1 MEKILIG
8 KIVSASGLKGEV
20 KAYNYAASVERFG
33 KVSRIILT
41 KDDQDRTFEVEKV
54 RYQNG
59 MAVLKLKGVDNRD
72 QAEAIRESMVYITEE
87 DLEELPEGMYYVK
100 DMIGL
105 SVEDTGLY
113 GHVGTVK
120 DVLQNT
126 SQDVYVVKTPK
137 GREIMIPA
145 VKEFVNDIDLEK
157 GVITVTLIPG
167 FGTDEEE
174 GRK

>member
-20 KAYNYAASVERFG
+20 KAYNYAQSVERFG
-33 KVSRIILT
+33 KVRRLILE
-41 KDDQDRTFEVEKV
+41 KDGEDRTFEIDKV

-59 MAVLKLKGVDNRD
+59 MAVVKLKGVDDRGR
-72 QAEAIRESMVYITEE
+72 AEALRESMVYITGE
-87 DLEELPEGMYYVK
+87 DLEELPEGLYYVK

-105 SVEDTGLY
+105 KVVDTGSY
-113 GHVGTVK
+113 GEIGTVK

-126 SQDVYVVKTPK
+126 SQDVYVVKTPR

-145 VKEFVNDIDLEK
+145 VGEFVKDIDIEK
-157 GVITVTLIPG
+157 GVLTVSLIPG

-174 GRK
+174 K

>member
-20 KAYNYAASVERFG
+20 KVYSYAQSVDRFAKVEKLILERDG
-33 KVSRIILT
+33 SC
-41 KDDQDRTFEVEKV
+41 RTMEIEKV
-54 RYQNG
+54 RFQNG
-59 MAVLKLKGVDNRD
+59 MAVVKLKGINDRD
-72 QAEAIRESMVYITEE
+72 QAEAIRESMVYITDE

-105 SVEDTGLY
+105 KVVDTGSY
-113 GHVGTVK
+113 GEIGTVK

-126 SQDVYVVKTPK
+126 SQDVYVVKTPR

-145 VKEFVNDIDLEK
+145 VEEFIRDIDIEG
-157 GVITVTLIPG
+157 GVLTVALIPG

-174 GRK
+174 N